1 MESLQSIAG
10 WPADKVLAIA
20 RSVGWGAADILQS
33 YYQPSG
39 SPQSSDRL
47 AIQDQGDGPVTAA
60 DVAASRYI
68 LSELQTAFGNEH
80 FGYLSEETY
89 KTQPLEARLNYPWL
103 WLIDPLDGTK
113 DFINRTGEYAVHIA
127 LIHAGRPVLAVVVCP
142 ERGTLYSALLGQGAF
157 RETRNGETV
166 KVQVSECDRLE
177 ELAVVA
183 SGSHRGQQLTYLLS
197 QLPCQNQRSMGSIGY
212 KIAAIVEHEAD
223 LYISISGKSAP
234 KDWDLA
240 APELILTEAGG
251 QLTRFDGTHL
261 QYNQVDVNQWGEL
274 LASNGP
280 CHQRLCTL
288 SAEILAAESASN

>member
-1 MESLQSIAG
+1 MESLQLIAG
-10 WPADKVLAIA
+10 WPVDKVLAIA
-20 RSVGWGAADILQS
+20 RAVGWGAADILQS
-33 YYQPSG
+33 YYAPS
-39 SPQSSDRL
+39 SRAQSSDRL

-60 DVAASRYI
+60 DVAASHYI
-68 LSELQTAFGNEH
+68 LSELQAAFGSED

-113 DFINRTGEYAVHIA
+113 DFIERTGEYAVHIA

-142 ERGTLYSALLGQGAF
+142 ERGTLYSAFLGQGAF
-157 RETRNGETV
+157 RETRNGEAV
-166 KVQVSECDRLE
+166 RVRVSECDRLE
-177 ELAVVA
+177 EFAVVA
-183 SGSHRGQQLTYLLS
+183 SGSHRGQRLTYLLS

-212 KIAAIVEHEAD
+212 KIAAIVEQEAD

-251 QLTRFDGTHL
+251 QLTRLDGTL
-261 QYNQVDVNQWGEL
+261 LLYNQADVNQWGEL
-274 LASNGP
+274 LASNGS
-280 CHQRLCTL
+280 CHQRLCAL
-288 SAEILAAESASN
+288 STEILAAEGASD